1 LMSQN
6 KTNGID
12 LKLTELIL
20 SQKYTNTLLRRIFI
34 LLKALLDDQDLL
46 SNVEKSIILRGVKSE
61 N

>member
-1 LMSQN
+1 MSQN

>member
-1 LMSQN
+1 MSQN
-6 KTNGID
+6 KTDGID

>member
-1 LMSQN
+1 MSQN

-46 SNVEKSIILRGVKSE
+46 SNVEKSIIMRGVKGE

>member
-1 LMSQN
+1 MSQN

-46 SNVEKSIILRGVKSE
+46 SSVEKSIILRGVKSE

>member
-1 LMSQN
+1 MSQN

-34 LLKALLDDQDLL
+34 LLKALLDDRDLL

>member
-1 LMSQN
+1 MSQN

-46 SNVEKSIILRGVKSE
+46 SNVEKSIILRGVKKSE

>member
-1 LMSQN
+1 MSHN